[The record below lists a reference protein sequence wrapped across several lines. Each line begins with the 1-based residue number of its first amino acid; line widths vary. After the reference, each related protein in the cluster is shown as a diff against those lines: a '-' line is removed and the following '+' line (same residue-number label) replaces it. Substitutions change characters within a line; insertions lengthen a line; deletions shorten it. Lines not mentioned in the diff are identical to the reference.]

1 MAPPPPPPPSPP
13 LMVKLRTIETCGVS
27 PPEGSVPPS
36 TVPLTFFDVFFLH
49 ARPMERLFF
58 YPFPHPTSHFL
69 SSFLPSLKSS
79 LSLSLRSF
87 FPLASLL
94 RPSPGA
100 SSASDRF
107 ELFYSDAT
115 SPGVLFTV
123 AECVDDGSS
132 GGLFD
137 RLSGPRPRD
146 VTVFPHHGVVVGTT
160 MHHAAC
166 DGSSYT
172 LFRQT
177 WAAAARR
184 SSGDISLYAH
194 PLGPVV
200 DRSLVPDPH
209 GLYSLF
215 YKTVAGKSP
224 IPAPASSPADVV
236 LASFTIK
243 SSHIKALKA
252 AFRCSTAA
260 VTFAFTWI
268 NYVRARELAKRNDK
282 VYLAIPVD
290 FRSRMRPPL
299 PAEYFGN
306 CIGPCYVEAE
316 AADLSGA
323 NGLTAAAEAIDRAIK
338 SVASAGFEGAE
349 PEKWLET
356 IRGLPAEAI
365 LTGAGSHRFGVY
377 DTDFGWGRP
386 AHVDLT
392 SVARTGVVAVAE
404 SGEEE
409 GGLRTIET
417 CGVSPPEGSV
427 PPTAVPLTFFDL
439 MFLHA
444 CPMERLFFYP
454 FPHPTSHFL
463 SSFLPSLKSSLSLSL
478 RSFFPLASLLRP
490 SPGASDRFELFYSDA
505 TSPGVLFTVA
515 ECVDDGSSG
524 GLFDR
529 LAGPRP
535 RDVGQLRAL
544 VPRLAPPDSAGSQPL
559 LAVQVTVFPH
569 HGVVVGTTMHHATCD
584 GSSYTLFRQTWAAAA
599 RRSSGDISLDAH
611 PIGPVVDR
619 SLVLDS
625 HGLYSLFYKTVSGKS
640 PFPAAASYP
649 TDVVLASFTIKR
661 SHIKALKAAFRC
673 STAAVTFAFTWI
685 SYVRARELA
694 KGNDRVYFGIPVDFR
709 SRMRPPLPAEY
720 FGNCIGPCHAEA
732 EAADL
737 SGANGLTLAAEAIDR
752 AIKSV
757 ASAGFEGAEPE
768 KWLEM
773 MWGRPAEAVLIA
785 AGSHR
790 FGVYD
795 TDFGWG
801 RPAHVDLTSV
811 ARTGVVAVAESGEEE
826 GGVEIGLALPRNQM
840 DLFQIYFAEGLG
852 RLDAKAKKRLVSTES
867 IYSVTWY
874 MGPKPVQ

>member
-1 MAPPPPPPPSPP
+1 MAPPPPPPPPPSP

-94 RPSPGA
+94 RPSPD
-100 SSASDRF
+100 ASDRF
-107 ELFYSDAT
+107 ELFFSDAT
-115 SPGVLFTV
+115 SPGVRFTV
-123 AECVDDGSS
+123 AECSDAQNAA
-132 GGLFD
+132 GLFD
-137 RLSGPRPRD
+137 HLADGRPRGRRPAPGASCLVVHARLRRSQPLLAVQ

-184 SSGDISLYAH
+184 WSGDISLDAH

-252 AFRCSTAA
+252 AFRCSTVA

-386 AHVDLT
+386 AHVDL
-392 SVARTGVVAVAE
+392 
-404 SGEEE
+404 
-409 GGLRTIET
+409 
-417 CGVSPPEGSV
+417 
-427 PPTAVPLTFFDL
+427 
-439 MFLHA
+439 
-444 CPMERLFFYP
+444 
-454 FPHPTSHFL
+454 
-463 SSFLPSLKSSLSLSL
+463 
-478 RSFFPLASLLRP
+478 
-490 SPGASDRFELFYSDA
+490 
-505 TSPGVLFTVA
+505 
-515 ECVDDGSSG
+515 
-524 GLFDR
+524 
-529 LAGPRP
+529 
-535 RDVGQLRAL
+535 
-544 VPRLAPPDSAGSQPL
+544 
-559 LAVQVTVFPH
+559 
-569 HGVVVGTTMHHATCD
+569 
-584 GSSYTLFRQTWAAAA
+584 
-599 RRSSGDISLDAH
+599 
-611 PIGPVVDR
+611 
-619 SLVLDS
+619 
-625 HGLYSLFYKTVSGKS
+625 
-640 PFPAAASYP
+640 
-649 TDVVLASFTIKR
+649 
-661 SHIKALKAAFRC
+661 
-673 STAAVTFAFTWI
+673 
-685 SYVRARELA
+685 
-694 KGNDRVYFGIPVDFR
+694 N
-709 SRMRPPLPAEY
+709 
-720 FGNCIGPCHAEA
+720 
-732 EAADL
+732 
-737 SGANGLTLAAEAIDR
+737 
-752 AIKSV
+752 
-757 ASAGFEGAEPE
+757 
-768 KWLEM
+768 
-773 MWGRPAEAVLIA
+773 
-785 AGSHR
+785 
-790 FGVYD
+790 
-795 TDFGWG
+795 
-801 RPAHVDLTSV
+801 SV

-840 DLFQIYFAEGLG
+840 DLFQIYFAQGLG
-852 RLDAKAKKRLVSTES
+852 RLD
-867 IYSVTWY
+867 
-874 MGPKPVQ
+874 G